1 MFHFCGVMAE
11 FERNLISERTK
22 AGRRPKITDA
32 QLDRAAELMRE
43 GQLTVREIARMAG
56 VSTTT
61 LYRHL
66 APDGSRRT
74 AEG

>member
-1 MFHFCGVMAE
+1 M
-11 FERNLISERTK
+11 I
-22 AGRRPKITDA
+22 RPIHT
-32 QLDRAAELMRE
+32 LP
-43 GQLTVREIARMAG
+43 VREIARLAG